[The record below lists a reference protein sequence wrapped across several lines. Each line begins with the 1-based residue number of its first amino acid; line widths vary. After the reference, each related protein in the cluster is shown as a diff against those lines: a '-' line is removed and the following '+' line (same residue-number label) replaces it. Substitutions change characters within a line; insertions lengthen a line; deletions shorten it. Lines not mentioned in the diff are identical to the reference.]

1 MKIAVVGSRNFHDY
15 DLLKKTLAEYE
26 TTSIVSGGANGADS
40 LGERYA
46 DEHNIPTMIFKPDW
60 KRFGR
65 GAGRIRNNTI
75 VENADLVIAFWDG
88 LSKGTQ
94 MSIEIAKKLNKPLRI
109 VMVEQHDC
117 GA

>member
-15 DLLKKTLAEYE
+15 ELLKKTLTEYE
-26 TTSIVSGGANGADS
+26 ITSIVSGGANGADS

-65 GAGRIRNNTI
+65 GAGRIRNKTI

-94 MSIEIAKKLNKPLRI
+94 MSIEIAKKVNKPLRI